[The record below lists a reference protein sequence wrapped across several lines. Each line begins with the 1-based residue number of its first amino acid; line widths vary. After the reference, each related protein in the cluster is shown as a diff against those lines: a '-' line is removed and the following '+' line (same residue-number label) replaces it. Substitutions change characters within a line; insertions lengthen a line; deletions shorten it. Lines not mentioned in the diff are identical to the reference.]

1 MVLPTINA
9 QLASVQRNYMRQR
22 CAWEVFFLITGLDKL
37 PFTRKINFEDWLLLM
52 GSESRFHV
60 RCGVWSG
67 KHTGTQALMLKTLLS
82 NLLFL
87 LVILLGKINSGNIN
101 SLLIL
106 PGADRYFHRLKWPA
120 SPVVDYI
127 SCS

>member
-1 MVLPTINA
+1 ML
-9 QLASVQRNYMRQR
+9 
-22 CAWEVFFLITGLDKL
+22 EKFFLITGLDKL

-87 LVILLGKINSGNIN
+87 LVILLGKTNSGNIN

-106 PGADRYFHRLKWPA
+106 PGADRYFHRLK
-120 SPVVDYI
+120 
-127 SCS
+127 

>member
-1 MVLPTINA
+1 MCLR
-9 QLASVQRNYMRQR
+9 S
-22 CAWEVFFLITGLDKL
+22 FFFVTGMYKL

-52 GSESRFHV
+52 ELASESRFHF

-67 KHTGTQALMLKTLLS
+67 KHTGTQALMLKTLIS

-87 LVILLGKINSGNIN
+87 LVILLVKINSGNIN

-106 PGADRYFHRLKWPA
+106 SDADRYFHRLKW
-120 SPVVDYI
+120 
-127 SCS
+127 